1 MVETEDFIEEK
12 NEYITDES
20 KIIQCTF
27 LFDDE
32 EEYNEFQEA
41 MKEAKWDVYD
51 QIALDRM
58 TYESY

>member
-41 MKEAKWDVYD
+41 MKEAKWDVTTR
-51 QIALDRM
+51 LHL
-58 TYESY
+58 TE